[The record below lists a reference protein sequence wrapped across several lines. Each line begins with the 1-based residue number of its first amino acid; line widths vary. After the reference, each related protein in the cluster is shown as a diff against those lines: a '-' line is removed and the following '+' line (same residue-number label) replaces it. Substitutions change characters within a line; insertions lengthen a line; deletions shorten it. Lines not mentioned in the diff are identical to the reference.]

1 MSRGF
6 SDDELRDL
14 ITSAGRGS
22 GAPSRPDGPFGGAPM
37 SYDFRRPQP
46 VDKAASRLVEGVHE
60 QFARLVSGALGSALR
75 LTTDVDLAFTDQTTY
90 SEFTLALPSPCC
102 AYSFTLGPTGGSA
115 IMHLSPDLVSAV
127 IDRSFGGKG
136 SALPGDPRQLT
147 QIETN
152 VLNKLA
158 NRLISDLET
167 AWEPLMKIAVSDV
180 VFESNPDLIRVVD
193 TSDQVLSI
201 AFEANFGRTTGLV
214 QLCYPVHTLDPVLQ
228 KSDGDREQQRQPPP
242 PLSPALSKTKV
253 PVTVRVARG
262 KLPLDEIAKLS
273 QGDVI
278 KLDTTKGEPAV
289 VFIGNQPKFLGR
301 PGLNGRHRA
310 VEIIEG
316 IPASDEGRY
325 S

>member
-1 MSRGF
+1 MSRSF

-14 ITSAGRGS
+14 IASSGRGA
-22 GAPSRPDGPFGGAPM
+22 GAPGRPDGAFEHAPM

-46 VDKAASRLVEGVHE
+46 IDKAASRLIEGVHE
-60 QFARLVSGALGSALR
+60 QFARLVSGALGSTLR

-90 SEFTLALPSPCC
+90 SEFTLTLPSPCC
-102 AYSFTLGPTGGSA
+102 AYSFVLGSTDDGA
-115 IMHLSPDLVSAV
+115 VIHLSPDLVSAV

-152 VLNKLA
+152 ILNRLA

-167 AWEPLMKIAVSDV
+167 AWGPLMNIAVSDV
-180 VFESNPDLIRVVD
+180 VFESNPELIRVAD
-193 TSDQVLSI
+193 PSDQVLSI

-214 QLCYPVHTLDPVLQ
+214 QLCYPVNSLHPVL
-228 KSDGDREQQRQPPP
+228 KSGGDLDQQGQPPP
-242 PLSPALSKTKV
+242 PLSPALSRMKV

-262 KLPLDEIAKLS
+262 KLPLAEIAKLS

-316 IPASDEGRY
+316 IPASDESRY

>member
-1 MSRGF
+1 MSTGF

-115 IMHLSPDLVSAV
+115 LMHLSPDLVSAV

-152 VLNKLA
+152 VLNKLEI
-158 NRLISDLET
+158 RTTYVLVQRKGPMIDRFSSCT
-167 AWEPLMKIAVSDV
+167 G
-180 VFESNPDLIRVVD
+180 ESNLTRFDAEGLQRVLEND
-193 TSDQVLSI
+193 TYIL
-201 AFEANFGRTTGLV
+201 
-214 QLCYPVHTLDPVLQ
+214 YHT
-228 KSDGDREQQRQPPP
+228 
-242 PLSPALSKTKV
+242 A
-253 PVTVRVARG
+253 AR
-262 KLPLDEIAKLS
+262 
-273 QGDVI
+273 
-278 KLDTTKGEPAV
+278 
-289 VFIGNQPKFLGR
+289 
-301 PGLNGRHRA
+301 
-310 VEIIEG
+310 
-316 IPASDEGRY
+316 
-325 S
+325 